1 MSGNFPSVPRL
12 RELPQGCLIALIV
25 AAALWFIAWTIVLV
39 LALGILRS
47 TT

>member
-1 MSGNFPSVPRL
+1 MFSNFPRP

-25 AAALWFIAWTIVLV
+25 AASLWFIAWAVVLV
-39 LALGILRS
+39 LALGLLRS

>member
-1 MSGNFPSVPRL
+1 VFDNFPSVSRL

-25 AAALWFIAWTIVLV
+25 FATLWFIAWAVVLV
-39 LALGILRS
+39 LALGLLRS